1 MGTQEI
7 DVLTIAEI
15 ANRLGMGVRQT
26 YRYARSGDLPFVV
39 RIGARFIAPKKAFER
54 WLESAGQDFEN
65 TNGPV
70 RGLNR

>member
-26 YRYARSGDLPFVV
+26 YRYARSGDLLFGSVPGSLPQK
-39 RIGARFIAPKKAFER
+39 RH
-54 WLESAGQDFEN
+54 L
-65 TNGPV
+65 NG
-70 RGLNR
+70 G